1 MVFEILAIMVPV
13 VLIAGL
19 GVVWTQRGKDFDTT
33 LITNLVY
40 YFGAPALVFS
50 TLSVIEFDAALGNFA
65 LAAIASFV
73 GFAVLGAPIL
83 LALKMPV
90 RTYLSTLMFPNMGNM
105 GLPICLFA
113 FGDAGLVLAVIY
125 FSVAAVAHYTI
136 GVWLLSGER
145 TPTRLFKTPLV
156 YAAGAAL
163 IFQGLGATPP
173 GWLANTASLLGGI
186 TIPLLLLTLGVSL
199 ATTKVSHLVRGSGI
213 AVLRLSIG
221 FAVGLAISAAFG
233 FTGVERGVVI
243 LECTMPVAVF
253 SYLLA
258 SRFDRA
264 PEDVAG
270 AIAVSTGL
278 SVITLP
284 LILALVL

>member
-1 MVFEILAIMVPV
+1 V

-173 GWLANTASLLGGI
+173 GWLANTASLLGGM

-199 ATTKVSHLVRGSGI
+199 ATTKVGHLVRGSGI

>member
-1 MVFEILAIMVPV
+1 MFFEILAIMAPV

-19 GVVWTQRGKDFDTT
+19 GVVWTRSGRDLDTT
-33 LITNLVY
+33 LVTNIVY

-50 TLSVIEFDAALGNFA
+50 TLSVIEFDAALGRFA
-65 LAAIASFV
+65 LAAITSFV

-113 FGDAGLVLAVIY
+113 FGEAGLVLAVIY

-136 GVWLLSGER
+136 GVWLLSGET
-145 TPTRLFKTPLV
+145 TPTRLLKTPLV

-163 IFQGLGATPP
+163 IFQGFGTTPP
-173 GWLANTASLLGGI
+173 DWLANTASLMGGM

-199 ATTKVSHLVRGSGI
+199 ATTQAGHLVRGSGI

-221 FAVGLAISAAFG
+221 FAVGWAISAAFG

-243 LECTMPVAVF
+243 LDCTMPVAVF

-258 SRFDRA
+258 SRFDQA
-264 PEDVAG
+264 PQDVAG

>member
-50 TLSVIEFDAALGNFA
+50 TLSVIEFDAALGSFA

>member
-50 TLSVIEFDAALGNFA
+50 TLSVIEFDAALGSFA

-173 GWLANTASLLGGI
+173 GWLANTASLLGGM

-199 ATTKVSHLVRGSGI
+199 ATTKVGHLVRGSGI

-221 FAVGLAISAAFG
+221 FAVGWAISTAFG

-243 LECTMPVAVF
+243 LDCTMPVAVF

>member
-1 MVFEILAIMVPV
+1 
-13 VLIAGL
+13 
-19 GVVWTQRGKDFDTT
+19 
-33 LITNLVY
+33 
-40 YFGAPALVFS
+40 LVFS

>member
-1 MVFEILAIMVPV
+1 MVPV

-19 GVVWTQRGKDFDTT
+19 GVVWTQHGKDFDTT

-173 GWLANTASLLGGI
+173 GWLANTASLLGGM

-199 ATTKVSHLVRGSGI
+199 ATTKVGHLVRGSRI

-221 FAVGLAISAAFG
+221 FAVGWAISTAFG

-243 LECTMPVAVF
+243 LDCTMPVAVF

>member
-1 MVFEILAIMVPV
+1 VVFEILAIMVPV

-199 ATTKVSHLVRGSGI
+199 ATTKVSHLIRGSGI

>member
-50 TLSVIEFDAALGNFA
+50 TLSVIEFDAALGSFA

-173 GWLANTASLLGGI
+173 GWLANTASLLGGM

>member
-13 VLIAGL
+13 VLVAGL

-113 FGDAGLVLAVIY
+113 FGDAGLALAVIY

-173 GWLANTASLLGGI
+173 GWLTNTASLLGGM

-199 ATTKVSHLVRGSGI
+199 ATTKVGHLVRGSGI

-221 FAVGLAISAAFG
+221 FAVGWAISTAFG

-243 LECTMPVAVF
+243 LDCTMPVAVF

>member
-1 MVFEILAIMVPV
+1 MVFEILAIMAPV
-13 VLIAGL
+13 VLITGL

-145 TPTRLFKTPLV
+145 TPTRLFKTPLA

-173 GWLANTASLLGGI
+173 GWLANTASLLGGM

-199 ATTKVSHLVRGSGI
+199 ATTKVGHLVRGSRI

-221 FAVGLAISAAFG
+221 FAVGWAISTAFG

-243 LECTMPVAVF
+243 LDCTMPVAVF

>member
-1 MVFEILAIMVPV
+1 VVFEILAIMVPV

-186 TIPLLLLTLGVSL
+186 TIPLLLLTLGISL
-199 ATTKVSHLVRGSGI
+199 ATTKVGHLVRGSGI

>member
-1 MVFEILAIMVPV
+1 MLPV

-173 GWLANTASLLGGI
+173 GWLANTASLLGGM

-199 ATTKVSHLVRGSGI
+199 ATTKVGHLVRGSRI

-221 FAVGLAISAAFG
+221 FAVGWAISTAFG

-243 LECTMPVAVF
+243 LDCTMPVAVF

>member
-1 MVFEILAIMVPV
+1 VVFEILAIMVPV

-19 GVVWTQRGKDFDTT
+19 GVAWTQRGKDFDTT

-173 GWLANTASLLGGI
+173 GWLANTASLLGGM

-199 ATTKVSHLVRGSGI
+199 ATTKVGHLVRGSRI

-221 FAVGLAISAAFG
+221 FAVGWAISTAFG

-243 LECTMPVAVF
+243 LDCTMPVAVF

>member
-1 MVFEILAIMVPV
+1 MVFEILAILAPV

-33 LITNLVY
+33 LVTNLVY

-50 TLSVIEFDAALGNFA
+50 TLSVIKFDAALGTFA

-73 GFAVLGAPIL
+73 GFAVLGVPIL

-113 FGDAGLVLAVIY
+113 FGEAGLVLAVIY

-136 GVWLLSGER
+136 GVWLLSGKT

-163 IFQGLGATPP
+163 MFQGLGATPP
-173 GWLANTASLLGGI
+173 DWLANTTSLLGGM

-199 ATTKVSHLVRGSGI
+199 ATTKVGHLVRGSGI

-221 FAVGLAISAAFG
+221 FAVGWTISAAFG

-243 LECTMPVAVF
+243 LDCTMPVAVF
-253 SYLLA
+253 SFLLA

-270 AIAVSTGL
+270 AVAVSTGL
-278 SVITLP
+278 SLITLP

>member
-1 MVFEILAIMVPV
+1 MVFEILAIMAPV

-19 GVVWTQRGKDFDTT
+19 GVVWTQRGKDFNTT

-173 GWLANTASLLGGI
+173 GWLANTASLLGGM

-199 ATTKVSHLVRGSGI
+199 ATTKVGHLVRGSRI

-221 FAVGLAISAAFG
+221 FAVGWAISTAFG

-243 LECTMPVAVF
+243 LDCTMPVAVF

>member
-1 MVFEILAIMVPV
+1 MVFEILAIMAPV

-173 GWLANTASLLGGI
+173 GWLANTASLLGGM

-199 ATTKVSHLVRGSGI
+199 ATTKVGHLVRGSRI

-221 FAVGLAISAAFG
+221 FAVGWAISTAFG

-243 LECTMPVAVF
+243 LDCTMPVAVF

>member
-50 TLSVIEFDAALGNFA
+50 TLSVIEFDAALGSFA

-173 GWLANTASLLGGI
+173 GWLANTASLLGGM

-199 ATTKVSHLVRGSGI
+199 ATTKVGHLVRGSGI

>member
-50 TLSVIEFDAALGNFA
+50 TLSVIEFDAALGSFA

-173 GWLANTASLLGGI
+173 GWLANTASLLGGM

-199 ATTKVSHLVRGSGI
+199 ATTKVGHLVRGSRI

-221 FAVGLAISAAFG
+221 FAVGWAISTAFG

-243 LECTMPVAVF
+243 LDCTMPVAVF

>member
-90 RTYLSTLMFPNMGNM
+90 REYLPTLMFPNMGNM

-173 GWLANTASLLGGI
+173 GWLANTASLLGGM

-199 ATTKVSHLVRGSGI
+199 ATTKVGQLVRGSGI

-221 FAVGLAISAAFG
+221 FAVGWAISTAFG

-243 LECTMPVAVF
+243 LDCTMPVAVF

>member
-173 GWLANTASLLGGI
+173 GWLANTASLLGGM
-186 TIPLLLLTLGVSL
+186 TIPLLLLTLGISL
-199 ATTKVSHLVRGSGI
+199 ATTKVGHLVRGSGI

>member
-1 MVFEILAIMVPV
+1 VVFEILAIMVPV

-19 GVVWTQRGKDFDTT
+19 GVLWTQRGKDFDTT

-50 TLSVIEFDAALGNFA
+50 TLSVIEFDAALGSFA

-173 GWLANTASLLGGI
+173 GWLANTASLLGGM

-199 ATTKVSHLVRGSGI
+199 ATTKVVHLVRGSGI

>member
-1 MVFEILAIMVPV
+1 VVFEILAIMVPV

-173 GWLANTASLLGGI
+173 GWLANTSSLLGGM

-199 ATTKVSHLVRGSGI
+199 ATTKVVHLVRGSGI

>member
-19 GVVWTQRGKDFDTT
+19 GVVWTQRGGAFDTT
-33 LITNLVY
+33 LITDLVY

-125 FSVAAVAHYTI
+125 FSVAAVAQYTI

-173 GWLANTASLLGGI
+173 GWLANTASLLGGM

-199 ATTKVSHLVRGSGI
+199 ATTKVGHFVRGSGI

-221 FAVGLAISAAFG
+221 FAVGWAISTAFG

-243 LECTMPVAVF
+243 LDCTMPVAVF

>member
-125 FSVAAVAHYTI
+125 FSVAAVAQYTI

-173 GWLANTASLLGGI
+173 GWLANTASLLGGM

-199 ATTKVSHLVRGSGI
+199 ATTKVGHFVRGSGI

-221 FAVGLAISAAFG
+221 FAVGWAISTAFG

-243 LECTMPVAVF
+243 LDCTMPVAVF

>member
-1 MVFEILAIMVPV
+1 MVPV

-19 GVVWTQRGKDFDTT
+19 GVVWTQHGKDFDTT

-145 TPTRLFKTPLV
+145 TPTRLFKTPLA

-173 GWLANTASLLGGI
+173 GWLANTASLLGGM

-199 ATTKVSHLVRGSGI
+199 ATTKVGHLVRGSRI

-221 FAVGLAISAAFG
+221 FAVGWAISTAFG

-243 LECTMPVAVF
+243 LDCTMPVAVF